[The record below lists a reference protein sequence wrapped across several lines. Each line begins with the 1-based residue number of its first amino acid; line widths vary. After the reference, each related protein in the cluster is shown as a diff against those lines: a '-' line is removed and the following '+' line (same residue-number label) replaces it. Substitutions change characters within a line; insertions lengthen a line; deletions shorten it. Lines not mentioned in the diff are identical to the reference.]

1 MRTGDP
7 RLLKFL
13 FSIFL
18 KNTISEFSLWYNIF
32 TMEGVFLNEMPKF
45 KTPEEELDYLRAHIT
60 KRESE
65 LKDAGHLE
73 NANENAVRDII
84 GKYKEKPLEEVV
96 HKDNIISKHDTE
108 AIVLQ
113 LKPEMHDT
121 VMEELM
127 GIMITKGIRN
137 ALSIVEAM
145 ANPHIDDDFHRVL
158 IQYLKTG
165 KVFDLQEEMPLY
177 KSLHMTLFEITLP
190 PPREEA
196 DKQKG
201 FKEFIGAM
209 EQFYAGMQ
217 SISDGK
223 NNEKENYFTLEIALN
238 NTGDEVVVYAS
249 IPNKHLSLFEKQILS
264 FYHDAKIHEVTNDYN
279 IFNEKGGSAGA
290 YASFSERS
298 VLPIKTY
305 DQIEHDP
312 MNTILNVFSKLK
324 TEGEGAAIQLA
335 IAPAGQKFIDE
346 FHLILD
352 DVKNGTSVKHAA
364 DNFYKFNK
372 AFLKASKD
380 LLFGVKKK
388 EEIKEKYVEGRKAVD
403 EGAVEK
409 IGNKM
414 KSSIMKANIRVVTSA
429 VTKERAEAIL
439 GEIESSFNQFTEPA
453 SNSFVFEKFYDN
465 DLKKLF
471 HDFSYRTFSGD
482 KILPMNL
489 KELSSVFHFPVGIG
503 SQPQLKEAKAGI
515 APAPLE
521 MGQEGIILGINS
533 YRGKDTEI
541 HLAREDR
548 MRHFYAIGQT
558 GTGKTNIMLNMITQ
572 DIKNGDGCC
581 YIDPHG
587 TDIQTILSRIPK
599 ERMDDVI
606 YFDPAYTMRP
616 MGLNML
622 EFDPKYPEQKTFVVN
637 EMMGIFNKL
646 FDMKIGGG
654 AMFEQYFRNSAFLIM
669 EDPESG
675 STLLEITRVL
685 ADKKFR
691 DMKLAKCKNP
701 IIKQF
706 WVSAEQTTGDQSLA
720 NFVPYISSKFDNFI
734 SNDIMRP
741 VVLQQNSVFNFRKI
755 MDEKKILLVN
765 LSKGR
770 LGDIN
775 ANLIGLVLVGK
786 IQMAA
791 LSRVDMFGKPINDF
805 YLYIDEFQNITTD
818 SIASI
823 LSEARKYRL
832 SLNIAHQ
839 YITQLEENIKNAVF
853 GNVGSIAVFRV
864 GTEDA
869 NFLEPKFKPIFNSQD
884 ITKLDNYNA
893 YISMLVNGQP
903 TKPFNLKTLPP
914 EEGNK
919 EIVDNL
925 KQLSYMKYGRDRKEV
940 EAEIMSRYQTIE

>member
-1 MRTGDP
+1 
-7 RLLKFL
+7 
-13 FSIFL
+13 
-18 KNTISEFSLWYNIF
+18 
-32 TMEGVFLNEMPKF
+32 MEGAFLNEIPKF
-45 KTPEEELDYLRAHIT
+45 KTPEEELNFLRAHVS
-60 KRESE
+60 KREQE
-65 LKDAGHLE
+65 LIDAGHLE
-73 NANENAVRDII
+73 EANDNAVRDII
-84 GKYKEKPLEEVV
+84 KEYKEKPSDQVL
-96 HKDNIISKHDTE
+96 HKDNLINKRE
-108 AIVLQ
+108 AESIVLQ
-113 LKPEMHDT
+113 LKPELHDT
-121 VMEELM
+121 IMEELL
-127 GIMITKGIRN
+127 GIVITKGIRN
-137 ALSIVEAM
+137 ALSIVEKM
-145 ANPHIDDDFHRVL
+145 ANPHVDDDFHRVL

-165 KVFDLQEEMPLY
+165 QLADLKEGTPLY
-177 KSLHMTLFEITLP
+177 KSLNMTLFEITLP
-190 PPREEA
+190 PSKDEV
-196 DKQKG
+196 DKQKS

-217 SISDGK
+217 SISLGK
-223 NNEKENYFTLEIALN
+223 NNEKENYFTLEVALN
-238 NTGDEVVVYAS
+238 NISDEVIVFAA

-264 FYHDAKIHEVTNDYN
+264 FYRDAKIHETKDDYN
-279 IFNEKGGSAGA
+279 IFNEKGASSGA
-290 YASFSERS
+290 YASFSERP
-298 VLPIKTY
+298 VMPIKTY
-305 DQIEHDP
+305 DNIEHDP
-312 MNTILNVFSKLK
+312 MNIILNVFSKLK
-324 TEGEGAAIQLA
+324 TEGEGAAIQLV
-335 IAPAGQKFIDE
+335 IAPAGEKFIQQ

-352 DVKNGTSVKHAA
+352 DVKSGVSVKHAA

-372 AFLKASKD
+372 AFLKVSKEI
-380 LLFGVKKK
+380 LFGIKKK
-388 EEIKEKYVEGRKAVD
+388 EETKEKYIKGRRAVD
-403 EGAVEK
+403 EGAAEK

-414 KSSIMKANIRVVTSA
+414 KSSIMKANIRIITSA
-429 VTKERAEAIL
+429 PTKERADDIL
-439 GEIESSFNQFTEPA
+439 QEIESSFNQFTEPA
-453 SNSFVFEKFYDN
+453 SNSFVFEKMDGG

-471 HDFSYRTFSGD
+471 HDFSYRIFSDD

-489 KELSSVFHFPVGIG
+489 KELASVFHFPIGIG

-515 APAPLE
+515 APAPME
-521 MGQEGIILGINS
+521 MGQEGIILGVNS
-533 YRGKDTEI
+533 YRGKDTNI

-548 MRHFYAIGQT
+548 MRHFYVIGQT

-599 ERMDDVI
+599 ERIDDVI

-622 EFDPKYPEQKTFVVN
+622 EYDPKYPEQKTFVVN

-654 AMFEQYFRNSAFLIM
+654 AMFEQYFRNSAFLVM

-685 ADKKFR
+685 ADKEFR

-706 WVSAEQTTGDQSLA
+706 WISAEETTGDQSLA

-791 LSRVDMFGKPINDF
+791 LSRVDMFGKSMNDF
-805 YLYIDEFQNITTD
+805 YLYIDEFQNVTTD
-818 SIASI
+818 SISSI

-839 YITQLEENIKNAVF
+839 YITQLDEKIKNAVF
-853 GNVGSIAVFRV
+853 GNVGSMAVFRV

-869 NFLEPKFKPIFNSQD
+869 TFLEPKFKPQFSAQD

-893 YISMLVNGQP
+893 YMSMLVNGQP
-903 TKPFNLKTLPP
+903 TKPFNLITLAP
-914 EEGNK
+914 ERGNP
-919 EIVDNL
+919 EIVDSL
-925 KQLSYMKYGRDRKEV
+925 KELSYVKYGKDRATV
-940 EAEIMSRYQTIE
+940 EAEIMSRYDTMQETEQETEKL

>member
-1 MRTGDP
+1 
-7 RLLKFL
+7 
-13 FSIFL
+13 
-18 KNTISEFSLWYNIF
+18 
-32 TMEGVFLNEMPKF
+32 MEGSFFKEMPKF
-45 KTPEEELDYLRAHIT
+45 KTPEEELDYLRAHV
-60 KRESE
+60 KMREE
-65 LKDAGHLE
+65 QLINIGHVEHARE
-73 NANENAVRDII
+73 NATRDVIGEYKNMPAEQFVHKNNII
-84 GKYKEKPLEEVV
+84 GRKEAEG
-96 HKDNIISKHDTE
+96 
-108 AIVLQ
+108 IVLK
-113 LKPEMHDT
+113 LKPESHDS
-121 VMEELM
+121 VMEELL
-127 GIMITKGIRN
+127 GIVITKGVRN

-145 ANPHIDDDFHRVL
+145 GSPHIDDDFHRIL

-165 KVFDLQEEMPLY
+165 ETTLDFKEGSPIY
-177 KSLHMTLFEITLP
+177 KALNMTLFEITLP
-190 PPREEA
+190 PPEDEA
-196 DKQKG
+196 DKSKG

-217 SISDGK
+217 SIGEGRY
-223 NNEKENYFTLEIALN
+223 NEKENYFTLEVALSN
-238 NTGDEVVVYAS
+238 QSDEVVVYAA
-249 IPNKHLSLFEKQILS
+249 IPNKHLSLFEKQILA
-264 FYHDAKIHEVTNDYN
+264 FYHNAKIREVTDDYN
-279 IFNEKGGSAGA
+279 VFNIDGGSVGA
-290 YASFSERS
+290 YASFAERA
-298 VLPIKTY
+298 VMPIKTY
-305 DQIEHDP
+305 DNIEHDP
-312 MNTILNVFSKLK
+312 MNPVLNVFSKLK
-324 TEGEGAAIQLA
+324 KIGEGAAIQLV
-335 IAPAGQKFIDE
+335 IAPAGDKFINE
-346 FHLILD
+346 FHMILD
-352 DVKNGTSVKHAA
+352 DVKDGISVKHAA

-372 AFLKASKD
+372 AFLKVGKE
-380 LLFGVKKK
+380 LIFGEKK
-388 EEIKEKYVEGRKAVD
+388 EEEKKEKYMKGRRAVD
-403 EGAVEK
+403 EGAAEK
-409 IGNKM
+409 IGNKI
-414 KSSIMKANIRVVTSA
+414 KSTIMKANIRVVASGEN
-429 VTKERAEAIL
+429 KERAEAIL
-439 GEIESSFNQFTEPA
+439 KEIESSFNQFSEAA
-453 SNSFVFEKFYDN
+453 SNSFVFERVGGGE
-465 DLKKLF
+465 LKKLF
-471 HDFSYRTFSGD
+471 HDFSYRTFSSD

-489 KELSSVFHFPVGIG
+489 KELASVFHFPVGIG

-515 APAPLE
+515 APAPIE
-521 MGQEGIILGINS
+521 MGQDGIILGVNS
-533 YRGKDTEI
+533 YRGRDTEI

-548 MRHFYAIGQT
+548 MRHFYVIGQT

-572 DIKNGDGCC
+572 DIRNGDGCC

-599 ERMDDVI
+599 ERIDDVI
-606 YFDPAYTMRP
+606 YFDPAYTARP

-622 EFDPKYPEQKTFVVN
+622 EYDPKYPEQKTFVVN

-654 AMFEQYFRNSAFLIM
+654 AMFEQYFRNSAFLVM

-685 ADKKFR
+685 ADKEFR
-691 DMKLAKCKNP
+691 DLKLARCKNP

-706 WVSAEQTTGDQSLA
+706 WISAEQTTGDQSLA

-791 LSRVDMFGKPINDF
+791 LSRVDMFGKPMNDF
-805 YLYIDEFQNITTD
+805 YLYIDEFQNVTTD

-853 GNVGSIAVFRV
+853 GNVGSMAVFRV

-869 NFLEPKFKPIFNSQD
+869 TFLEPKFKPQFTAQD
-884 ITKLDNYNA
+884 ITKLDNRNA

-903 TKPFNLKTLPP
+903 TKPFNLRTLNA
-914 EEGNK
+914 EKGNPA
-919 EIVDNL
+919 IVDSL
-925 KQLSYMKYGRDRKEV
+925 KELSYVKYGRDRAEV
-940 EAEIMSRYQTIE
+940 EAEIMARYSTME

>member
-1 MRTGDP
+1 
-7 RLLKFL
+7 
-13 FSIFL
+13 
-18 KNTISEFSLWYNIF
+18 
-32 TMEGVFLNEMPKF
+32 MEGSFLSEMPKF
-45 KTPEEELDYLRAHIT
+45 KTPEEELSYLRAHVA
-60 KRESE
+60 KREQE
-65 LKDAGHLE
+65 LIDKGQLE
-73 NANENAVRDII
+73 NAKENAVKEII
-84 GKYKEKPLEEVV
+84 GEYKEKPLEEVV
-96 HKDNIISKHDTE
+96 HRDNVISKKETE
-108 AIVLQ
+108 GIVLA
-113 LKPEMHDT
+113 LKPETHDNI
-121 VMEELM
+121 MEELL
-127 GIMITKGIRN
+127 GVVITKGIRN
-137 ALSIVEAM
+137 ALSVVEAM
-145 ANPHIDDDFHRVL
+145 ANPHIDDDFHRILV
-158 IQYLKTG
+158 QYLKTG
-165 KVFDLQEEMPLY
+165 KVYDLKEGTPLY
-177 KSLHMTLFEITLP
+177 KSLNMTLFEITLP

-217 SISDGK
+217 SISEGK
-223 NNEKENYFTLEIALN
+223 NNEKENYFTLEVALSN
-238 NTGDEVVVYAS
+238 DSDEVVVFAA
-249 IPNKHLSLFEKQILS
+249 IPNKNLSLFEKQVLS
-264 FYHDAKIHEVTNDYN
+264 FYHDAKIREVSDDYN
-279 IFNEKGGSAGA
+279 IFNEKGGAAGA
-290 YASFSERS
+290 YASFSERP

-312 MNTILNVFSKLK
+312 MNIILNVFSKLK
-324 TEGEGAAIQLA
+324 TEGEGAAIQVV
-335 IAPAGQKFIDE
+335 IAPAGEKFINE

-352 DVKNGTSVKHAA
+352 DVKNGMSVKHAA

-372 AFLKASKD
+372 AFLKVSKE
-380 LLFGVKKK
+380 LLFGAKKK
-388 EEIKEKYVEGRKAVD
+388 EETKEKYVEGRKAVD

-414 KSSIMKANIRVVTSA
+414 KSTIMKANIRVITSA
-429 VTKERAEAIL
+429 ATQERAETIL
-439 GEIESSFNQFTEPA
+439 EEIESSFNQFTESA
-453 SNSFVFEKFYDN
+453 SNSFVFEKFYGN

-471 HDFSYRTFSGD
+471 HDFSYRTFSDD

-503 SQPQLKEAKAGI
+503 SQPQLKEARAGI
-515 APAPLE
+515 APAPME
-521 MGQEGIILGINS
+521 MGQEGIILGVNS
-533 YRGKDTEI
+533 YRGKDTVV
-541 HLAREDR
+541 HMSREDR
-548 MRHFYAIGQT
+548 MRHFYVIGQT

-587 TDIQTILSRIPK
+587 TDIQTILARIPK
-599 ERMDDVI
+599 ERIDDVI
-606 YFDPAYTMRP
+606 YFDPAYTPRP

-622 EFDPKYPEQKTFVVN
+622 EYDPKYPEQKTFVVN

-654 AMFEQYFRNSAFLIM
+654 AMFEQYFRNSAFLVM

-685 ADKKFR
+685 ADKEFR
-691 DMKLAKCKNP
+691 DMKLARCKNP

-791 LSRVDMFGKPINDF
+791 LSRVDMFGKPMNDF
-805 YLYIDEFQNITTD
+805 YLYIDEFQNVTTE
-818 SIASI
+818 SISSI

-853 GNVGSIAVFRV
+853 GNVGSMAVFRV

-869 NFLEPKFKPIFNSQD
+869 TFLEPKFKPIFNAQD

-893 YISMLVNGQP
+893 YMSMLINGQP
-903 TKPFNLKTLPP
+903 TKPFNIKTLPP

-919 EIVDNL
+919 EIVDSL
-925 KQLSYMKYGRDRKEV
+925 KQLSYMKYGRDREEV
-940 EAEIMSRYQTIE
+940 EAEIMGRYSSMQ

>member
-1 MRTGDP
+1 
-7 RLLKFL
+7 
-13 FSIFL
+13 
-18 KNTISEFSLWYNIF
+18 
-32 TMEGVFLNEMPKF
+32 MEESFFNEMPKF
-45 KTPEEELDYLRAHIT
+45 KTPEEELDYLRAHVA
-60 KRESE
+60 KREQE
-65 LKDAGHLE
+65 LIDTGRFEH
-73 NANENAVRDII
+73 ANENAVKDII
-84 GKYKEKPLEEVV
+84 EEYKEKPLEDVL
-96 HKDNIISKHDTE
+96 HKDNVIKKSETE

-113 LKPEMHDT
+113 LKPEAHDT
-121 VMEELM
+121 IMEELL
-127 GIMITKGIRN
+127 GIVVTKGIRN
-137 ALSIVEAM
+137 ALSIVEKM
-145 ANPHIDDDFHRVL
+145 NDPHVDDDFHRIL

-165 KVFDLQEEMPLY
+165 QAFDLKEGTPLY
-177 KSLHMTLFEITLP
+177 KSLNMTLFEITLP
-190 PPREEA
+190 PPKDEA
-196 DKQKG
+196 DKSKG

-217 SISDGK
+217 SISEGK
-223 NNEKENYFTLEIALN
+223 NNEKENYFTLEVALS
-238 NTGDEVVVYAS
+238 NTSDEVIVFAA
-249 IPNKHLSLFEKQILS
+249 IPNKHISLFEKQVLS
-264 FYHDAKIHEVTNDYN
+264 FYHDAKIREVSDDYN

-290 YASFSERS
+290 YANFSERP

-324 TEGEGAAIQLA
+324 TEGEGAAIQLVV
-335 IAPAGQKFIDE
+335 APAGEKFINE

-352 DVKNGTSVKHAA
+352 DVKSGTSVKHAA

-388 EEIKEKYVEGRKAVD
+388 EEKPEEKYIKGRKAVD

-414 KSSIMKANIRVVTSA
+414 KSTIMKANIRVITSA
-429 VTKERAEAIL
+429 PTKERAEAIL
-439 GEIESSFNQFTEPA
+439 QEIESSFNQFTESA
-453 SNSFVFEKFYDN
+453 SNSFVFEKFYGS

-515 APAPLE
+515 APVPLE
-521 MGQEGIILGINS
+521 MGQEGIILGVNS
-533 YRGKDTEI
+533 YRGKDTMI
-541 HLAREDR
+541 HMLREDR

-599 ERMDDVI
+599 DRIDDVI

-622 EFDPKYPEQKTFVVN
+622 EYDPKYPEQKTFVVN

-654 AMFEQYFRNSAFLIM
+654 AMFEQYFRNSAFLVM

-685 ADKKFR
+685 ADKEFR
-691 DMKLAKCKNP
+691 DMKLVKCKNP

-775 ANLIGLVLVGK
+775 SNLIGLVLVGK

-805 YLYIDEFQNITTD
+805 YLYIDEFQNVTTD

-853 GNVGSIAVFRV
+853 GNVGSMAVFRV
-864 GTEDA
+864 GTDDA
-869 NFLEPKFKPIFNSQD
+869 TFLEPKFKPIFSAQD

-893 YISMLVNGQP
+893 YMSMLVKGQP
-903 TKPFNLKTLPP
+903 TKPFNITTIAP
-914 EEGNK
+914 EKGNPD
-919 EIVDNL
+919 IVDNL
-925 KQLSYMKYGRDRKEV
+925 KQLSYMKYGRDREEV
-940 EAEIMSRYQTIE
+940 EAEIMSRYATMQ

>member
-1 MRTGDP
+1 MRAHVAKREADLIDKGHFEHAGDAAARDVIGAYKDIP
-7 RLLKFL
+7 A
-13 FSIFL
+13 
-18 KNTISEFSLWYNIF
+18 
-32 TMEGVFLNEMPKF
+32 
-45 KTPEEELDYLRAHIT
+45 EEL
-60 KRESE
+60 
-65 LKDAGHLE
+65 
-73 NANENAVRDII
+73 
-84 GKYKEKPLEEVV
+84 V
-96 HKDNIISKHDTE
+96 HSDNIINKKE
-108 AIVLQ
+108 AEGIVLA
-113 LKPEMHDT
+113 LKPEPHDT
-121 VMEELM
+121 VMEELL
-127 GIMITKGIRN
+127 GIVITKGVRN

-145 ANPHIDDDFHRVL
+145 GSPHIEDDFHRIL
-158 IQYLKTG
+158 IQYLKIGQVISGLKEGT
-165 KVFDLQEEMPLY
+165 PLW

-190 PPREEA
+190 PPTDEA
-196 DKQKG
+196 DKSKG

-217 SISDGK
+217 SIAPDK
-223 NNEKENYFTLEIALN
+223 NNEKEIYFTLEVALSN
-238 NTGDEVVVYAS
+238 QSDEVVVYAA
-249 IPNKHLSLFEKQILS
+249 IPNKHLSLFEKQILA
-264 FYHDAKIHEVTNDYN
+264 FYHNAKIHEVKDDYN
-279 IFNEKGGSAGA
+279 IFNENGGSVGA
-290 YASFSERS
+290 YASLAERG
-298 VLPIKTY
+298 VMPIKTY
-305 DQIEHDP
+305 DNIEHDP

-324 TEGEGAAIQLA
+324 TKGEGAAIQLVL
-335 IAPAGQKFIDE
+335 APAGDKFINE
-346 FHLILD
+346 FHMILD
-352 DVKNGTSVKHAA
+352 DVKDGTSVKHAA
-364 DNFYKFNK
+364 DNFYKFNR
-372 AFLKASKD
+372 AFVKVGKE
-380 LLFGVKKK
+380 LFFGQ
-388 EEIKEKYVEGRKAVD
+388 KEKEPEGKNPEKYMRGRRAVD
-403 EGAVEK
+403 QGAAEK
-409 IGNKM
+409 IGNKI
-414 KSSIMKANIRVVTSA
+414 KSSIMKANIRVIASGETQEQA
-429 VTKERAEAIL
+429 VTIL
-439 GEIESSFNQFTEPA
+439 KEIESSFNQFSEAA
-453 SNSFVFEKFYDN
+453 SNSFVFEQASGN
-465 DLKKLF
+465 DLKQLF
-471 HDFSYRTFSGD
+471 RDFSYRSFSSN

-489 KELSSVFHFPVGIG
+489 KELASVFHFPVGIG

-515 APAPLE
+515 APVPLE

-548 MRHFYAIGQT
+548 MRHFYVIGQT

-572 DIKNGDGCC
+572 DIRNGDGCC
-581 YIDPHG
+581 YVDPHG

-599 ERMDDVI
+599 ERIDDVI
-606 YFDPAYTMRP
+606 YFDPAYTARP

-622 EFDPKYPEQKTFVVN
+622 EYDPKYPEQKTFVVN

-654 AMFEQYFRNSAFLIM
+654 AMFEQYFRNSAFLVM
-669 EDPESG
+669 EDPASG

-685 ADKKFR
+685 ADKEFR

-755 MDEKKILLVN
+755 MDQKKILLVN

-791 LSRVDMFGKPINDF
+791 LSRVDMFGQPMNDF
-805 YLYIDEFQNITTD
+805 YLYIDEFQNVTTD

-853 GNVGSIAVFRV
+853 GNVGSMAVFRV

-869 NFLEPKFKPIFNSQD
+869 TFLEPKFKPIFTAQD

-893 YISMLVNGQP
+893 YMSMLVNGQP
-903 TKPFNLKTLPP
+903 TKPFNLHTLAP
-914 EEGNK
+914 EIGNPD
-919 EIVDNL
+919 IVDSL
-925 KQLSYMKYGRDRKEV
+925 KQLSYVKFGRERAEV
-940 EAEIMSRYQTIE
+940 EAEIMARYTSME

>member
-1 MRTGDP
+1 MQVPSFKEIR
-7 RLLKFL
+7 
-13 FSIFL
+13 
-18 KNTISEFSLWYNIF
+18 
-32 TMEGVFLNEMPKF
+32 KF
-45 KTPEEELDYLRAHIT
+45 KTPEEELDYLRAHVAR
-60 KRESE
+60 REEE
-65 LKDAGHLE
+65 LVQMGQIENSKENSAHDVINAYKDVPA
-73 NANENAVRDII
+73 
-84 GKYKEKPLEEVV
+84 KEVLHES
-96 HKDNIISKHDTE
+96 NILNKNDAE
-108 AIVLQ
+108 GIVLS
-113 LKPEMHDT
+113 LKPEPHDA
-121 VMEELM
+121 VMEELL
-127 GIMITKGIRN
+127 GVVITKGVRN
-137 ALSIVEAM
+137 ALSVVEAM
-145 ANPHIDDDFHRVL
+145 GSPHIEDDFHRIL

-165 KVFDLQEEMPLY
+165 QAVLDFKEGTPMY
-177 KSLHMTLFEITLP
+177 KSLNITLFEITLP
-190 PPREEA
+190 PSTDEA
-196 DKQKG
+196 DKSKG

-217 SISDGK
+217 SISSDRT
-223 NNEKENYFTLEIALN
+223 NEKENYFTLEVALSN
-238 NTGDEVVVYAS
+238 GSDEVVVYAGV
-249 IPNKHLSLFEKQILS
+249 PNKYIPLFEKQVLA
-264 FYHDAKIHEVTNDYN
+264 FYHDAKVREVADDYN
-279 IFNEKGGSAGA
+279 IFNEQGGSVGA
-290 YASFSERS
+290 YASFTQRS
-298 VLPIKTY
+298 VMPIKTY
-305 DQIEHDP
+305 DNIEHDP
-312 MNTILNVFSKLK
+312 MNTILNVFSKLETK
-324 TEGEGAAIQLA
+324 GEGAAIQLV
-335 IAPAGQKFIDE
+335 IAPAGDKFINE
-346 FHLILD
+346 FHHILD
-352 DVKNGTSVKHAA
+352 DVKDGISVKHAA
-364 DNFYKFNK
+364 DNFYKFTS
-372 AFLKASKD
+372 AFKKVGKD
-380 LLFGVKKK
+380 LFFGHK
-388 EEIKEKYVEGRKAVD
+388 EKSEENKKEKYMKGRRAVD
-403 EGAVEK
+403 EGAAEK

-414 KSSIMKANIRVVTSA
+414 KSTIMKANIRVIASAGTSD
-429 VTKERAEAIL
+429 RAEAIL
-439 GEIESSFNQFTEPA
+439 AEIESSFNQFSEAA
-453 SNSFVFEKFYDN
+453 SNSFIFEKLKGK
-465 DLKKLF
+465 DLSKLF
-471 HDFSYRTFSGD
+471 HDFSFRSFSND
-482 KILPMNL
+482 KILPLNL
-489 KELSSVFHFPVGIG
+489 KELASVFHFPIGIG

-521 MGQEGIILGINS
+521 MGQDGIILGVNS

-548 MRHFYAIGQT
+548 MRHFYVIGQT
-558 GTGKTNIMLNMITQ
+558 GTGKTNIMLNMVTQ
-572 DIKNGDGCC
+572 DIRNGDGCC

-599 ERMDDVI
+599 ERIDDVI
-606 YFDPAYTMRP
+606 YFDPAYTARP

-622 EFDPKYPEQKTFVVN
+622 EYDPKYPEQKTFVVN

-646 FDMKIGGG
+646 FDMKVGGG
-654 AMFEQYFRNSAFLIM
+654 AMFEQYFRNSAFLVM

-685 ADKKFR
+685 GDKEFR

-791 LSRVDMFGKPINDF
+791 LSRVDMFGKPMNDF
-805 YLYIDEFQNITTD
+805 YLYIDEFQNVTTD

-853 GNVGSIAVFRV
+853 GNVGSMAVFRV

-869 NFLEPKFKPIFNSQD
+869 TFLESKFKPQFTASD

-893 YISMLVNGQP
+893 YMSMLVKGQP
-903 TKPFNLKTLPP
+903 TKPFNLITLPP
-914 EEGNK
+914 ERGNP
-919 EIVDNL
+919 EIVDSL
-925 KQLSYMKYGRDRKEV
+925 KELSYVKYGRDRAEV
-940 EAEIMSRYQTIE
+940 ESEIMGRYQSME

>member
-1 MRTGDP
+1 MNPTFF
-7 RLLKFL
+7 K
-13 FSIFL
+13 
-18 KNTISEFSLWYNIF
+18 
-32 TMEGVFLNEMPKF
+32 EMPKF
-45 KTPEEELDYLRAHIT
+45 KNPEEELSFLRAHVA
-60 KRESE
+60 KREEE
-65 LKDAGHLE
+65 LVAKGHIEHAKDTAARDVILE
-73 NANENAVRDII
+73 YSDLPKREVLH
-84 GKYKEKPLEEVV
+84 KEHMMTDKEE
-96 HKDNIISKHDTE
+96 KG
-108 AIVLQ
+108 IVLQ
-113 LKPEMHDT
+113 LKPEPHDS
-121 VMEELM
+121 VMEELL
-127 GIMITKGIRN
+127 GIVVTKGIRN
-137 ALSIVEAM
+137 ALSVVEAM
-145 ANPHIDDDFHRVL
+145 GSPHIDDDFHRIL

-165 KVFDLQEEMPLY
+165 QVNFDFKEGTPMY

-190 PPREEA
+190 PPEDEA
-196 DKQKG
+196 DKSKG

-217 SISDGK
+217 SISVGK
-223 NNEKENYFTLEIALN
+223 NNEKENYFTLEVALSSES
-238 NTGDEVVVYAS
+238 DEVVVYAA
-249 IPNKHLSLFEKQILS
+249 IPNTHISLFEKQVLA
-264 FYHDAKIHEVTNDYN
+264 FYHNAKIRETKEDYN
-279 IFNEKGGSAGA
+279 VFNKEGGSAGA
-290 YASFSERS
+290 YARLQERG
-298 VLPIKTY
+298 VMPVKTY
-305 DQIEHDP
+305 DNIEHDP
-312 MNTILNVFSKLK
+312 MNTILNVFSKLQ
-324 TEGEGAAIQLA
+324 TSGEGAAIQLVL
-335 IAPAGQKFIDE
+335 APAGDKFINE
-346 FHLILD
+346 FHMILD
-352 DVKNGTSVKHAA
+352 DVKDGTSVKHAA
-364 DNFYKFNK
+364 DNFYKLNR
-372 AFLKASKD
+372 AFLKAGKD
-380 LLFGVKKK
+380 LIFGAKK
-388 EEIKEKYVEGRKAVD
+388 EEEKKEKYMKGRRAVD
-403 EGAVEK
+403 EGAAEK
-409 IGNKM
+409 IGNKI
-414 KSSIMKANIRVVTSA
+414 KSTIMKANIRVIASGPTEA
-429 VTKERAEAIL
+429 RARAIL
-439 GEIESSFNQFTEPA
+439 GEIESSFNQFSEAA
-453 SNSFVFEKFYDN
+453 SNAFRFEQVSGS

-471 HDFSYRTFSGD
+471 HDFSYRTFSDD
-482 KILPMNL
+482 KIMPLNL

-521 MGQEGIILGINS
+521 IGKEGILLGVNS
-533 YRGKDTEI
+533 YRGRDTEI
-541 HLAREDR
+541 HMAREDR
-548 MRHFYAIGQT
+548 MRHFYVIGQT

-599 ERMDDVI
+599 ERIDDVL
-606 YFDPAYTMRP
+606 YFDPAYTARP

-622 EFDPKYPEQKTFVVN
+622 EYDPKYPEQKTFVVN

-654 AMFEQYFRNSAFLIM
+654 AMFEQYFRNSAFLVM
-669 EDPESG
+669 EDPDSG

-685 ADKKFR
+685 GDKEFR

-741 VVLQQNSVFNFRKI
+741 VVLQQHSVFNFRRI

-791 LSRVDMFGKPINDF
+791 LSRVDMFGKPMNDF
-805 YLYIDEFQNITTD
+805 YLYIDEFQNVTTE

-853 GNVGSIAVFRV
+853 GNVGSMAVFRV

-869 NFLEPKFKPIFNSQD
+869 NFLEQKFKPQFTAHD
-884 ITKLDNYNA
+884 ITKLDNRNA
-893 YISMLVNGQP
+893 YMSMLVNGQP
-903 TKPFNLKTLPP
+903 VKPFNLRTMDAEK
-914 EEGNK
+914 GNM
-919 EIVDNL
+919 EIVDSL
-925 KQLSYMKYGRDRKEV
+925 KELSYVKYGRDRAEV
-940 EAEIMSRYQTIE
+940 EAEIMARYTSME